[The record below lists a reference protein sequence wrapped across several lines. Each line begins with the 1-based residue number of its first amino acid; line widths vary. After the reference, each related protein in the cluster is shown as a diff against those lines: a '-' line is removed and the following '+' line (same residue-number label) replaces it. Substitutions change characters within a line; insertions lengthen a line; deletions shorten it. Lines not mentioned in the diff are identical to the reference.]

1 MRESA
6 DFAAFPTDHRETG
19 RDQPIAE
26 PGAEGGTVSISV
38 GAVRLFNVTRME
50 VTPGYSV
57 AQPQGNFTMEGTI
70 AMNARTTTS
79 KPATLTSR
87 IISGLIILFLLVDA
101 VPKLLRLD
109 FAVDA
114 TVDLGYLD
122 GTVVWIGLILLVST
136 VLYTIPR
143 TAILGAVLLT
153 GYFGGAI
160 ATQMRLGEDAWLL
173 FPFVIGVLAW
183 AGLYLRDDRVRE
195 LVSV

>member
-1 MRESA
+1 
-6 DFAAFPTDHRETG
+6 
-19 RDQPIAE
+19 
-26 PGAEGGTVSISV
+26 
-38 GAVRLFNVTRME
+38 
-50 VTPGYSV
+50 
-57 AQPQGNFTMEGTI
+57 
-70 AMNARTTTS
+70 MNARTATS
-79 KPATLTSR
+79 KSATLTSW

-101 VPKLLRLD
+101 IPKLLRLD

-114 TVDLGYLD
+114 TVDLGYPD
-122 GTVVWIGLILLVST
+122 GTVVWIGLILLVCT

-160 ATQMRLGEDAWLL
+160 ATQMRLGENAWLL

-183 AGLYLRDDRVRE
+183 AGLCLRDDRVRE

>member
-1 MRESA
+1 
-6 DFAAFPTDHRETG
+6 
-19 RDQPIAE
+19 
-26 PGAEGGTVSISV
+26 
-38 GAVRLFNVTRME
+38 
-50 VTPGYSV
+50 
-57 AQPQGNFTMEGTI
+57 MEGTI
-70 AMNARTTTS
+70 AMNARTATS
-79 KPATLTSR
+79 KSATLTSW

-114 TVDLGYLD
+114 TVDLGYPD

>member
-1 MRESA
+1 
-6 DFAAFPTDHRETG
+6 
-19 RDQPIAE
+19 
-26 PGAEGGTVSISV
+26 
-38 GAVRLFNVTRME
+38 
-50 VTPGYSV
+50 
-57 AQPQGNFTMEGTI
+57 MEGTI
-70 AMNARTTTS
+70 AMNARTATS
-79 KPATLTSR
+79 KSATLTSW

-101 VPKLLRLD
+101 IPKLLRLD

-114 TVDLGYLD
+114 TVDLGYPD
-122 GTVVWIGLILLVST
+122 GTVVWIGLILLVCT

-160 ATQMRLGEDAWLL
+160 ATQMRLGENAWLL

>member
-1 MRESA
+1 
-6 DFAAFPTDHRETG
+6 
-19 RDQPIAE
+19 
-26 PGAEGGTVSISV
+26 
-38 GAVRLFNVTRME
+38 
-50 VTPGYSV
+50 
-57 AQPQGNFTMEGTI
+57 MEGTI
-70 AMNARTTTS
+70 AMNARTATS
-79 KPATLTSR
+79 KSATLTSW

-101 VPKLLRLD
+101 IPKLLRLD

-114 TVDLGYLD
+114 TVDLGYPD
-122 GTVVWIGLILLVST
+122 GTVVWIGLILLVCT
-136 VLYTIPR
+136 VLYRIPR

-160 ATQMRLGEDAWLL
+160 ATQMRLGENAWLL

>member
-1 MRESA
+1 
-6 DFAAFPTDHRETG
+6 
-19 RDQPIAE
+19 
-26 PGAEGGTVSISV
+26 
-38 GAVRLFNVTRME
+38 
-50 VTPGYSV
+50 
-57 AQPQGNFTMEGTI
+57 
-70 AMNARTTTS
+70 MNARTPTS
-79 KPATLTSR
+79 KSATLTSW

-101 VPKLLRLD
+101 IPKLLRLD

-114 TVDLGYLD
+114 TVDLGYPD
-122 GTVVWIGLILLVST
+122 GTVVWIGLILLVCT

-160 ATQMRLGEDAWLL
+160 ATQMRLGENAWLL